1 MADEKEK
8 TKKCPFCAEVIRQE
22 AVKCRFCGEFLYGDR
37 RRPTISRRS
46 NEDPDETSDAE
57 SEDEQ
62 EEDAYWS
69 GRPSIFAAAGT
80 IFWGLVFLAAAFV
93 LIGYP
98 VGNWIDKL
106 AGGKMSEAQILDAE
120 HLARTAGWILAAAT
134 LAISALRIALLKSTA
149 YEVTPD
155 RIEWSRGILN
165 RRVDNLDMFRVV
177 DIKLRRSILDCLLGI
192 GTVVVVSKDETDPRF
207 EFNKVRYPRDLYDIL
222 KQSSLNADRR
232 RSVIHVE

>member
-1 MADEKEK
+1 MADDKEK
-8 TKKCPFCAEVIRQE
+8 TKKCPFCAEVIRYE

-37 RRPTISRRS
+37 RRPTVARKTDKDPDKVSDDES
-46 NEDPDETSDAE
+46 ADEENEDSCW
-57 SEDEQ
+57 
-62 EEDAYWS
+62 Y
-69 GRPSIFAAAGT
+69 GRPSLFAAAGT
-80 IFWGLVFLAAAFV
+80 ILWGLIFLALAV
-93 LIGYP
+93 ILITYP

-120 HLARTAGWILAAAT
+120 HLARTVGWILAAST
-134 LAISALRIALLKSTA
+134 IAISALRIALLKSTA

-165 RRVDNLDMFRVV
+165 RRVDNLDMFRVI

-192 GTVVVVSKDETDPRF
+192 GTVVVVSKDETDPQF

-222 KQSSLNADRR
+222 KKASLNADRR